1 MDNDLRVS
9 KPRLP
14 KAYTDEQLVFLRSHI
29 SGFETRTRGHVRGDA
44 KKFALERANDF
55 LARFGLPEELQGI
68 EDAEPRFREQIYNWY
83 KNTVGRARRKLEGR
97 TRPKKTASHDHA
109 SLNTR
114 ALHPA
119 SATPSIGENG
129 LTWGPT
135 VTTPPTVQ
143 YTAQNETTAQNAEAS
158 SQIPAAQSA
167 GQMQFS
173 FQSNVPVA
181 SSSTIA
187 LNVTPAALRDAFLT
201 HGIDT
206 ATLSSLI
213 QSYVLSHP
221 SPTPLDTVI
230 SSLFEAI
237 SSLLSAPSS
246 SRTVSFTDLISNIVR
261 RFLDACSYFPS
272 SLLHAGVSGPLAGP
286 RALQMALRKSSVWS
300 PLSSSSGHASLADEM
315 ERIAAD
321 RQRRKDHIQWAQI
334 HAAAL
339 ELGMLSFRPNTP
351 EIGYAVPSSQTFS
364 EMMARDAVWEADEVE
379 WVAGIIVFR
388 ALIRTGSANRKVEYE
403 QLLATYERRWK
414 EIKDEARQALVT
426 EVLLGAREDL
436 AHLGETRVP

>member
-1 MDNDLRVS
+1 MQSEAGLSTTMDNDLRVS

-97 TRPKKTASHDHA
+97 TRPKKTTS
-109 SLNTR
+109 
-114 ALHPA
+114 
-119 SATPSIGENG
+119 SAAPSNGENG

-135 VTTPPTVQ
+135 VATPPTVQ
-143 YTAQNETTAQNAEAS
+143 YTAQNETTAQNADSS
-158 SQIPAAQSA
+158 SQIPPAQSA

-221 SPTPLDTVI
+221 SPTPLDAVV
-230 SSLFEAI
+230 SSFFEAI

-246 SRTVSFTDLISNIVR
+246 SRTVSFTDLVSNIVR

-272 SLLHAGVSGPLAGP
+272 SLLHAGISGPLAGP

-339 ELGMLSFRPNTP
+339 ELGMLNFRPNTP

-436 AHLGETRVP
+436 AHMGETRVS

>member
-14 KAYTDEQLVFLRSHI
+14 KVYTDEQLVFLRSHI

-97 TRPKKTASHDHA
+97 TRPKKTTS
-109 SLNTR
+109 T
-114 ALHPA
+114 PA
-119 SATPSIGENG
+119 NGENG
-129 LTWGPT
+129 LTWSPT
-135 VTTPPTVQ
+135 VGTPPTVQ
-143 YTAQNETTAQNAEAS
+143 YTTPNETAAQNADSS
-158 SQIPAAQSA
+158 SQIPPAQSA

-173 FQSNVPVA
+173 FQSSVPVA

-201 HGIDT
+201 HGIDA

-221 SPTPLDTVI
+221 SPTPLDTIV

-237 SSLLSAPSS
+237 SSLLSTPSS
-246 SRTVSFTDLISNIVR
+246 SRSMSPTDLISNILR

-272 SLLHAGVSGPLAGP
+272 SLLHAGVAGPLAGP

-321 RQRRKDHIQWAQI
+321 RQHRKDHVQWAQI

-339 ELGMLSFRPNTP
+339 ELGMLNFPSNAP

-436 AHLGETRVP
+436 ARLGETHVS

>member
-1 MDNDLRVS
+1 MRGAIRGWVRLTTMENDLRVS

-83 KNTVGRARRKLEGR
+83 KNTVGRARRKLGGR
-97 TRPKKTASHDHA
+97 TRPKKIS
-109 SLNTR
+109 S
-114 ALHPA
+114 
-119 SATPSIGENG
+119 TPSNAAGENG

-135 VTTPPTVQ
+135 VATPPTVQ
-143 YTAQNETTAQNAEAS
+143 YTTPNETTQNADSS
-158 SQIPAAQSA
+158 SQIPPAQAA

-173 FQSNVPVA
+173 FQSSVPVP

-201 HGIDT
+201 HGIDA

-221 SPTPLDTVI
+221 SPTPLDTII

-246 SRTVSFTDLISNIVR
+246 SRNVSFTDLISNILR

-321 RQRRKDHIQWAQI
+321 RQRRKDHVQWAQI

-339 ELGMLSFRPNTP
+339 ELGMLSFPPNNP
-351 EIGYAVPSSQTFS
+351 EIGYAVPTSQTFS

-379 WVAGIIVFR
+379 WVAGIIIFR
-388 ALIRTGSANRKVEYE
+388 ALIRTGSANRKAEYE

-414 EIKDEARQALVT
+414 EIKDETRQALVT
-426 EVLLGAREDL
+426 EVLLGARDDL
-436 AHLGETRVP
+436 ARLGETHVS